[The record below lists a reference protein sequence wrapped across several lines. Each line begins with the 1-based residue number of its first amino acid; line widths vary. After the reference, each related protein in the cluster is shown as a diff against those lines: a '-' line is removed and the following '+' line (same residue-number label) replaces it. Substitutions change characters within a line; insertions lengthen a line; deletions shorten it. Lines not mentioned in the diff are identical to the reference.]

1 MEIHIPLIDVERYRT
16 IGSDAADDCR
26 HVADALE
33 HLGVVNIRDAR
44 LPNALNQRFQE
55 LMLRYF
61 RQPDEVKRLDELKNH
76 QGGWTP
82 AFTERPKCRN
92 DRLRAIA
99 EGSRPHS
106 IVGPD
111 GAVRKDPKERFFT
124 RVGPMPVGTRYP
136 DMNPAAVVP
145 QGIEFAKWMDVAVA
159 WGEGML
165 RTILTVSEM
174 AAIGFGLPPDTF
186 MQRMDRAPHLLAPT
200 GSDLVRFGDP
210 ATVLAGIHDDLN
222 FLSGH
227 AQSNYPG
234 LFAWTRDHH
243 RFPVRVPE
251 GCLLMQAGQQF
262 EHLTGGRVL
271 SGLHEVVVTEE
282 VCQRAILDQQDGPTP
297 WRVSST
303 LFGHIT
309 SDEVLEVLHPF
320 ITDGAVERYPRM
332 DAGEQVLREIRAIE
346 LDPE

>member
-1 MEIHIPLIDVERYRT
+1 MEIHVPLIDVERYRT
-16 IGSDAADDCR
+16 IGSDAVDDCQ
-26 HVADALE
+26 HVANALE

-44 LPNALNQRFQE
+44 LPDSLNRRFQE

-61 RQPDEVKRLDELKNH
+61 RQTEEVKRLDELKNH

-82 AFTERPKCRN
+82 AFTERPKRR
-92 DRLRAIA
+92 DERLREIA
-99 EGSRPHS
+99 VGHRPYP

-124 RVGPMPVGTRYP
+124 RIGPMPIGTRYP

-145 QGIEFAKWMDVAVA
+145 QGIDFDEWTAVAIA

-165 RTILTVSEM
+165 QTILTVSEM

-186 MQRMDRAPHLLAPT
+186 TRRMDRAPHLLAPT

-210 ATVLAGIHDDLN
+210 ATVLAGVHDDLN

-227 AQSNYPG
+227 ARSNYPG
-234 LFAWTRDHH
+234 LFAWTRDCR

-282 VCQRAILDQQDGPTP
+282 AWRCATIDQQCGPTP
-297 WRVSST
+297 WRVSTT

-309 SDEVLEVLHPF
+309 SDEALEVLPPF
-320 ITDGAVERYPRM
+320 ITDHAVERYPRM